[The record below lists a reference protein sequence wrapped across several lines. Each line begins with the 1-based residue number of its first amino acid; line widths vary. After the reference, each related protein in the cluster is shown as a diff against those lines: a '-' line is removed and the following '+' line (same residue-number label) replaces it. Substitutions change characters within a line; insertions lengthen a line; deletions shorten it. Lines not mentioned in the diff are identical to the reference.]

1 VRNYIYFSQC
11 KNKHE
16 CKSFPLH
23 CKKGG
28 EIGMKHT
35 YFITGFPGFIASQI
49 IRKLLTENHEYKQI
63 YVLVQPPKVYQ
74 AEEEIEKLE
83 EEFGKEAVNIEIL
96 KGDITV
102 NNLALTKEELEGIKD
117 EITHV
122 FHLAAIYDLAVSREF
137 AYEVNV
143 KGTEHVNNFVLS
155 LPNIKRY
162 VYFSTAYI
170 AGTREGMIYE
180 NEIIKTQQFRN
191 FYEETKYKAEIQVRT
206 IMKKVP
212 TTIIRP
218 GIVVGHSTTGV
229 TMKFDGPYFL
239 LNVFDKL
246 KKLPVIPYLGSGDY
260 ELNIVPVDYVV
271 DATVYLAFN
280 EIGEGKTYHLT
291 DPRPYKAREVYS
303 MFLKE
308 YLQKNPIGTIPLFF
322 AKFFFSIPKIRKWLS
337 VEAEAVDYFSW
348 NARFDCNEAQK
359 DLKDSGIICPD
370 LRSYVDKIVRYY
382 ELHKDEKQKHIIIR

>member
-1 VRNYIYFSQC
+1 
-11 KNKHE
+11 
-16 CKSFPLH
+16 
-23 CKKGG
+23 
-28 EIGMKHT
+28 MKHT

-49 IRKLLTENHEYKQI
+49 IRKLIAESKEYKQI
-63 YVLVQPPKVYQ
+63 YVLVQPPKIDQAQ
-74 AEEEIEKLE
+74 AEIENLE
-83 EEFGKEAVNIEIL
+83 KEYGKDAVNIEIL

-102 NNLALTKEELEGIKD
+102 KHLALTKEELDRFKE

-137 AYEVNV
+137 AYQVNV
-143 KGTEHVNNFVLS
+143 KGTEHVNDFVLS

-170 AGTREGMIYE
+170 AGTREGTIFE
-180 NEIIKTQQFRN
+180 NEIIKTQQFHN

-218 GIVVGHSTTGV
+218 GIVVGNSTTGE
-229 TMKFDGPYFL
+229 TMKFDGPYFI
-239 LNVFDKL
+239 LNIFDKL
-246 KKLPVIPYLGSGDY
+246 RKLPIIPYIGSGDY
-260 ELNIVPVDYVV
+260 EINIVPVDYVV
-271 DATVYLAFN
+271 DATVYLALN

-291 DPRPYKAREVYS
+291 DPRPYKGREVYD

-308 YLQKNPIGTIPLFF
+308 FLQKKPFGKIPLVF
-322 AKFFFSIPKIRKWLS
+322 AKFFFSFQKIRKWLG
-337 VEAEAVDYFSW
+337 VEAEAVDYLSW
-348 NARFDCNEAQK
+348 NARIDCTEAQK

-382 ELHKDEKQKHIIIR
+382 ELHKDDEKKHIMIR